1 MQEST
6 ETGQKKGVLG
16 MISSK
21 PKTTPT
27 NAVMDRLKQEKTNNM
42 KKPLL
47 AFADED
53 SDEDGNTY
61 TNSVASN
68 KHDSAKYVPPS
79 LQLDVNAINK
89 SADERDEVAS
99 LASTPRS
106 RLSSA

>member
-1 MQEST
+1 
-6 ETGQKKGVLG
+6 
-16 MISSK
+16 
-21 PKTTPT
+21 
-27 NAVMDRLKQEKTNNM
+27 M